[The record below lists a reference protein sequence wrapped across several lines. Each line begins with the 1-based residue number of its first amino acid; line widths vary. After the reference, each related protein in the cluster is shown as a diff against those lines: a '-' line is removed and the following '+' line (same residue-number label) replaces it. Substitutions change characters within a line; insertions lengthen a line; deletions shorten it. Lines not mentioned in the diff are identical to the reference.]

1 MKKIIL
7 SRKGLDGGFEG
18 AKPSPILPCGRL
30 LSLPIPVTKKQKRE
44 TDEQGIPYDDLKFDG
59 RSIREIIDPLHNYR
73 FDYDEA
79 HLDPDLDRDRFEPR
93 EQGWKRTFGQQGR
106 AQAALKDV
114 DKGDLFLFFGWFRR
128 TRYEN
133 NQLRY
138 LQPRKCGKDL
148 HVIFGWLQVGE
159 ILKVQRDQNQDTIP
173 KWLHYNPHI
182 VNRGLREY
190 SNNTIYIASDHLT
203 LDGHNLSKQGAGTFP
218 CFKPSL
224 QLTAPD
230 EKARAHWCLPKWL
243 QNNLPGFTLPSRKNK
258 KWQCNNEY
266 VPFDSDGRGQE
277 FVFDVPEPDDPDV
290 MKWLKGL
297 FEG

>member
-1 MKKIIL
+1 MKIIL
-7 SRKGLDGGFEG
+7 SRKGFDSSTGGF
-18 AKPSPILPCGRL
+18 ASPIMPDERL
-30 LSLPIPVTKKQKRE
+30 LSLPIPITKEKEK
-44 TDEQGIPYDDLKFDG
+44 GIPYSKLRFSG
-59 RSIREIIDPLHNYR
+59 QSLSEIIRQLSKGN
-73 FDYDEA
+73 FSNKIA
-79 HLDPDLDRDRFEPR
+79 HLDPDLNRDSYEPR
-93 EQGWKRTFGQQGR
+93 EQGWKQVFGQIGPAQGHLTK
-106 AQAALKDV
+106 QLV
-114 DKGDLFLFFGWFRR
+114 DNGDLFLFFGWFRR

-224 QLTAPD
+224 QLTAPC
-230 EKARAHWCLPKWL
+230 ETKAHWCLPKWL
-243 QNNLPGFTLPSRKNK
+243 QNVLPGFVRAHRMNRN
-258 KWQCNNEY
+258 WQCRNVF
-266 VPFDSDGRGQE
+266 VPFDSGGRGQE
-277 FVFDVPEPDDPDV
+277 FVFDVREPD
-290 MKWLKGL
+290 KQKAINWLKGL
-297 FEG
+297 FEGCC